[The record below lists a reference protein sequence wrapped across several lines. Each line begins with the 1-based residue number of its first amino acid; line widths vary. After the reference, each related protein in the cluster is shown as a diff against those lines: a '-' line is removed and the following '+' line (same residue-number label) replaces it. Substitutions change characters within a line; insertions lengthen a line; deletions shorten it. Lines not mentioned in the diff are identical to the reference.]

1 MSIMISVTYVMY
13 LIRLLYR
20 GGKFAPYFVVVCSVQ
35 LIIHKGTTLITK
47 IDANLRKTIATHR
60 NHQTGFI
67 HAMIYDLVYAHRW
80 LKFKTKLRMSVDKG
94 DSLFTL
100 CFSMSSIQN
109 FG

>member
-20 GGKFAPYFVVVCSVQ
+20 GGKFARYFVVVCSVQ
-35 LIIHKGTTLITK
+35 LIIHKGATLITK
-47 IDANLRKTIATHR
+47 TRRKFEKNNVTHR

-67 HAMIYDLVYAHRW
+67 HAMIYDLVYAHCW